1 MKQVMRTELWDY
13 TCFHCRGRGSPD
25 QDTTGNGHSK
35 DCPAYGKKIRSELER
50 RCYLKGD
57 GF

>member
-1 MKQVMRTELWDY
+1 MENSWTPRLWDY
-13 TCFHCRGRGSPD
+13 TCFHCGGRGSPD

-35 DCPAYGKKIRSELER
+35 DCPAYGKKIRSAPER
-50 RCYLKGD
+50 RYCLKGE